1 MTLRFEDYLAS
12 LLRPLG
18 VYDLRPGTVNRGEL
32 AAYGARLDGAQEIG
46 RASCRERV

>member
-18 VYDLRPGTVNRGEL
+18 VYDLRPGTVNRGGAGRL
-32 AAYGARLDGAQEIG
+32 WGAAGQ
-46 RASCRERV
+46 RAG